1 MHILFIFSKFVVL
14 LISLI
19 ISVFIVVAVLTEVI
33 DIFEPGETCPRLLCR
48 FAISCHLV
56 GLVAFADCVKL
67 IIAIVI
73 SVIVVLLVSDPLLHC
88 QLFFLFL
95 FTG

>member
-1 MHILFIFSKFVVL
+1 MFIFSKFVVI

-19 ISVFIVVAVLTEVI
+19 ICIFIIVVAVLTEVI
-33 DIFEPGETCPRLLCR
+33 DIFESSETCPRLLCR

-73 SVIVVLLVSDPLLHC
+73 SVIVVLLVSDLLLHC